1 MDHGA
6 LQVAYKVPWTAISS
20 LLGQF
25 SVQFGDPQVLL
36 YLNLA
41 YLLPSI
47 PALMIHSSFQN
58 KLETSLGV
66 PRAALIR

>member
-1 MDHGA
+1 MVHGA

-25 SVQFGDPQVLL
+25 TIQFGNPQVLL

-47 PALMIHSSFQN
+47 PALMLHSSLQN
-58 KLETSLGV
+58 KLEMSLGV
-66 PRAALIR
+66 ACAALVR